1 MGITKRK
8 KVSCHVIT
16 YNHINYISKCI
27 DGILMQKTDFDFE
40 IVIGDDVSTDGTR
53 EIVKEYASRFPD
65 LIRLN
70 LRDKR
75 GTGIPGKENFMS
87 TLEMCD
93 GEYITLCDGDDYWT
107 DPLKLQKQVDFLE
120 QNKEYSICFHNVKYI
135 DISGGETKHKNFN
148 SGSIEKTFTIEDLST
163 GNFIDAP
170 SVVFRNNDK
179 ILPSW
184 FKYSPIGD
192 YPLHMINASFGLI
205 KYFPEE
211 MAVYRVGSGVWSTKS
226 NIEQTVNIMFCMTL
240 LMNHFKSNIPVFEN
254 LKKQY
259 DNFKAILS
267 KPFED
272 KKKLE
277 LNIKDHTF
285 LEKNISLNYLLKIL
299 KIKILKKLKIKN

>member
-27 DGILMQKTDFDFE
+27 DGILMQKTNFDFE

-65 LIRLN
+65 MIRLN

-148 SGSIEKTFTIEDLST
+148 SGSIEKTFTIEDLSS

-170 SVVFRNNDK
+170 SVIFKNNDK

-226 NIEQTVNIMFCMTL
+226 NIEQTVNAMFCMTL
-240 LMNHFKSNIPVFEN
+240 LMSHFESNIPVFEN

-272 KKKLE
+272 QKKLE
-277 LNIKDHTF
+277 LNIKDHIF

>member
-27 DGILMQKTDFDFE
+27 DGILMQKTNFDFE

-226 NIEQTVNIMFCMTL
+226 NIEQTVNAMFCMTL
-240 LMNHFKSNIPVFEN
+240 LMSHFKSNIPVFEN

>member
-27 DGILMQKTDFDFE
+27 DGILMQKTNFDFE

-148 SGSIEKTFTIEDLST
+148 SGSIEKTFTIEDLSS

-170 SVVFRNNDK
+170 SVIFKNNDK

-226 NIEQTVNIMFCMTL
+226 NIEQTVNAMFCMTL
-240 LMNHFKSNIPVFEN
+240 LMSHFKSNITVFEN